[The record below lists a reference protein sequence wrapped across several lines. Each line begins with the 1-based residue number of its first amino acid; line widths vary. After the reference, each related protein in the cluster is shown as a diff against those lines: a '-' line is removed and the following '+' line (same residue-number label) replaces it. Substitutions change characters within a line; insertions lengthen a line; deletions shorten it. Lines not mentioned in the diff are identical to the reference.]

1 MIKKDQKNSHI
12 SPEIVHE
19 SDKVVTVGFLSQYM
33 SEFMSD
39 FKADFKAELMVDIK
53 MQIAP
58 IKRGIEV
65 MIEELDMVKSDI
77 LAIKAD
83 ILEIKADLQ
92 AFKEE
97 MRAGMED
104 IRSMFRHIMRY
115 IDVNEEDKAVTN
127 KRLDR
132 LESRLLLA

>member
-33 SEFMSD
+33 SD

-53 MQIAP
+53 MQIDP
-58 IKRGIEV
+58 IKREIEV
-65 MIEELDMVKSDI
+65 MREDI
-77 LAIKAD
+77 D
-83 ILEIKADLQ
+83 IIKADLQ

-104 IRSMFRHIMRY
+104 MRSMFRHIMRY